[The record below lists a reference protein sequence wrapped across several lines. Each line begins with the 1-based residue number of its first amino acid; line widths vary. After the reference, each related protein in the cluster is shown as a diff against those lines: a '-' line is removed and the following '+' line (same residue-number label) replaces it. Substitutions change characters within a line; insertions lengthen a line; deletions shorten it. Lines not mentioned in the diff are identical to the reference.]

1 MWPCQVYD
9 GVREVRRAVLMNRG
23 EEEID
28 TDTEWDEFDETS
40 EVITDI
46 DSDDDDD
53 DNDDDVRWAA
63 TGRWWSPGS
72 LT

>member
-1 MWPCQVYD
+1 MYD

-46 DSDDDDD
+46 DNVDDDDY
-53 DNDDDVRWAA
+53 DDDVRWAA

>member
-1 MWPCQVYD
+1 M
-9 GVREVRRAVLMNRG
+9 REVRRAVLMNRG

-46 DSDDDDD
+46 DSDDDNDD
-53 DNDDDVRWAA
+53 DDDDDVRWAA

>member
-1 MWPCQVYD
+1 MYD

-46 DSDDDDD
+46 NNDDDDD
-53 DNDDDVRWAA
+53 DDDMMMMSGGQQPAA
-63 TGRWWSPGS
+63 GGVPAV
-72 LT
+72 

>member
-1 MWPCQVYD
+1 MYD

-46 DSDDDDD
+46 DNSDDDDD
-53 DNDDDVRWAA
+53 DNDDDDGRWAA

>member
-1 MWPCQVYD
+1 MYD

-46 DSDDDDD
+46 NSDDDD
-53 DNDDDVRWAA
+53 DNDVMSGGQQPTAGGVPA
-63 TGRWWSPGS
+63 V
-72 LT
+72 

>member
-1 MWPCQVYD
+1 M
-9 GVREVRRAVLMNRG
+9 RRAVLMNRG

-46 DSDDDDD
+46 DNSDDDDD
-53 DNDDDVRWAA
+53 DDDDDDVRWAA

>member
-1 MWPCQVYD
+1 
-9 GVREVRRAVLMNRG
+9 MNRG

-46 DSDDDDD
+46 DNDNDDDDD
-53 DNDDDVRWAA
+53 DNDNDDNDLQGNNDDVLTMEEWLAWAEPL
-63 TGRWWSPGS
+63 RPEQP
-72 LT
+72 

>member
-46 DSDDDDD
+46 YSDDDDD
-53 DNDDDVRWAA
+53 DDHVRWAA

>member
-53 DNDDDVRWAA
+53 DDMMMMSGGQQPAA
-63 TGRWWSPGS
+63 GGVPAV
-72 LT
+72 